1 LDLVLGYWG
10 GTIPTSVTTTLNGAL
25 NNCYNYYSVFATSL
39 FPTAGRL
46 DIGTELI
53 TYTGKTPTTFT
64 GCVRGANGSTAA
76 SHLDNAIVTNA
87 TSWVDWGEES
97 NTAGV
102 TLAPGSW
109 SLDNYGQVLV
119 ATLKNGATYTWD
131 PSAIGITN

>member
-1 LDLVLGYWG
+1 LVQDIGEE
-10 GTIPTSVTTTLNGAL
+10 TIPSSVTTLLNGAID
-25 NNCYNYYSVFATSL
+25 NVVTTITVVSTSA
-39 FPTAGRL
+39 FPTSGRI

-76 SHLDNAIVTNA
+76 SHLTGVTVTNA

-109 SLDNYGQVLV
+109 SLDNYGQLSSCN
-119 ATLKNGATYTWD
+119 T
-131 PSAIGITN
+131 